1 MTDPEEALERARASA
16 ASMRASE
23 RYGDHTEALR
33 LQPEPVTTD
42 KLLAWALIDPDLS
55 VVGSTHRL
63 RAPITHIKRL
73 LLRLLAQYHSE
84 LLASQARFNVGVVG
98 ELRRLEERIDGLER
112 KLDEHGPS

>member
-1 MTDPEEALERARASA
+1 MTEPEEALERARASA
-16 ASMRASE
+16 ASMRASGGYADE
-23 RYGDHTEALR
+23 TDTLQ
-33 LQPEPVTTD
+33 LQPEPVTTE

-55 VVGSTHRL
+55 AVGSTHRFG
-63 RAPITHIKRL
+63 APITHVKRL

-112 KLDEHGPS
+112 KLEEHGPS